1 MNKRAR
7 VIIANGGFLPAKTY
21 GGPVVSI
28 DNLCSFLHE
37 DIDFF
42 VICTNHELGVSQK
55 LDHIVDGWNDR
66 GNCKVRYFAD
76 SDVTKEKLKNVV
88 DEINPDTIYIN
99 SLFDAMWT
107 IPLLKIAKE
116 KGIKVLLAPRGQ
128 LCKNA
133 FIGKYKKI
141 PYIIYL
147 KTLGLL
153 KNVHFQSTSEEET
166 GTIKKYL
173 GGTDERIHFL
183 TNLPSLPKV
192 ELTHPKKEMGKAS
205 FVFFSRIVPK
215 KNLISAIKFFEGI
228 KGEVFFD
235 IYGPIEDEDYWKE
248 CQSAISELPE
258 NVDVKYKGLIDH
270 DLVFNVLSQ
279 YDAFLFPTW
288 SENFGHVISE
298 ALFSG
303 CPVIISDQT
312 PWKNLSEY
320 GAGWDIELSNLVQF
334 RNAIERIIEL
344 DDEEEMQMR
353 YNAKLYAKKQF
364 NLDLLRRNY
373 ISALLV
379 NVQD

>member
-42 VICTNHELGVSQK
+42 VICTNHELGVNQR
-55 LDHIVDGWNDR
+55 LDHILDGWNDR

-76 SDVTKEKLKNVV
+76 AEVTKEKLKTVV
-88 DEINPDTIYIN
+88 DEISPDTIYIN

-141 PYIIYL
+141 PYIVYL
-147 KTLGLL
+147 KALCLL

-183 TNLPSLPKV
+183 TNLPSLPKD
-192 ELTHPKKEMGKAS
+192 ELAHPKKEPGKAS

-228 KGEVFFD
+228 EGKVSFD
-235 IYGPIEDEDYWKE
+235 IYGPIEDENYWNE
-248 CQSAISELPE
+248 CKKIMSMLPQNI
-258 NVDVKYKGLIDH
+258 NVNYKGLIDH
-270 DLVFNVLSQ
+270 DHVFEVLSQ
-279 YDAFLFPTW
+279 YDSFVFPTL

-298 ALFSG
+298 ALFAG

-312 PWKNLSEY
+312 PWHGLESVN
-320 GAGWDIELSNLVQF
+320 AGWDIALNNHEEFRKAIQIIVDNSYFEENAMREAARAFVKRQF
-334 RNAIERIIEL
+334 EL
-344 DDEEEMQMR
+344 D
-353 YNAKLYAKKQF
+353 KLKEDY
-364 NLDLLRRNY
+364 L
-373 ISALLV
+373 SAFSW
-379 NVQD
+379 

>member
-76 SDVTKEKLKNVV
+76 AEVTKEKLKNVV

-192 ELTHPKKEMGKAS
+192 ELTHPKKEPGKAS

-215 KNLISAIKFFEGI
+215 KNLISALEFFEGI
-228 KGEVFFD
+228 KGEVSFD
-235 IYGPIEDEDYWKE
+235 IYGPIEDEGYWKE

-258 NVDVKYKGLIDH
+258 NIDVKYKGLIDH

-298 ALFSG
+298 ALFSE
-303 CPVIISDQT
+303 CPAIISDQT
-312 PWKNLSEY
+312 PWRGLEEA
-320 GAGWDIELSNLVQF
+320 GAGWDLGLDEYEKYQQAIQTIINQNNVEHTKMSKGAVEFAKRQFDLERLKSEYTIALS
-334 RNAIERIIEL
+334 
-344 DDEEEMQMR
+344 
-353 YNAKLYAKKQF
+353 K
-364 NLDLLRRNY
+364 
-373 ISALLV
+373 
-379 NVQD
+379 

>member
-42 VICTNHELGVSQK
+42 VVSTDHELGVNQR

-76 SDVTKEKLKNVV
+76 AEVTKEKLKTVV
-88 DEINPDTIYIN
+88 EEINPDTIYIN

-147 KTLGLL
+147 KALGLL

-192 ELTHPKKEMGKAS
+192 ELTHPKKEPEKAS

-228 KGEVFFD
+228 KGEVSFD
-235 IYGPIEDEDYWKE
+235 IYGPIEDEGYWKE

-258 NVDVKYKGLIDH
+258 NIDVKYKGLIDH

-298 ALFSG
+298 ALFSE
-303 CPVIISDQT
+303 CPAIISDQT
-312 PWKNLSEY
+312 PWLNLQKQN
-320 GAGWDIELSNLVQF
+320 AGWAIPL
-334 RNAIERIIEL
+334 RNDNVFKHAIQTIIDSDNNKEQQL
-344 DDEEEMQMR
+344 REGAR
-353 YNAKLYAKKQF
+353 SFASKQF
-364 NLDLLRRNY
+364 DLD
-373 ISALLV
+373 ALKTKYTKAL
-379 NVQD
+379 D

>member
-42 VICTNHELGVSQK
+42 VICTNHELGVKQR

-76 SDVTKEKLKNVV
+76 AEVTKEKLKTVV
-88 DEINPDTIYIN
+88 DDISPDTIYIN

-141 PYIIYL
+141 PYIVYL
-147 KTLGLL
+147 KTLCLL
-153 KNVHFQSTSEEET
+153 KKVHFQSTSEEET

-183 TNLPSLPKV
+183 TNLPSLPKD
-192 ELTHPKKEMGKAS
+192 ELAHPKKEPGKAS

-228 KGEVFFD
+228 EGKVSFD
-235 IYGPIEDEDYWKE
+235 IFGPIEDESYWKE

-258 NVDVKYKGLIDH
+258 NINVKYMGLIDH
-270 DLVFNVLSQ
+270 DHVFNVLSQ

-298 ALFSG
+298 ALFSE
-303 CPVIISDQT
+303 CPAIISDQT
-312 PWKNLSEY
+312 PWRGLEGT
-320 GAGWDIELSNLVQF
+320 GAGWDIALDDKKNF
-334 RNAIERIIEL
+334 KNAIQTIVNNN
-344 DDEEEMQMR
+344 DVEENQCR
-353 YNAKLYAKKQF
+353 TRAVAFAKKSF
-364 NLDLLRRNY
+364 DLPEMKRNY
-373 ISALLV
+373 TNALTI
-379 NVQD
+379 